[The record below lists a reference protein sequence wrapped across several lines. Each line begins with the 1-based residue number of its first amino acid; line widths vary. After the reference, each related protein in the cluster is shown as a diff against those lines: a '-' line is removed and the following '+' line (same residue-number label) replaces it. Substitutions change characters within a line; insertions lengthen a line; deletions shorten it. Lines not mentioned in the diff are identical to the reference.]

1 MKRTAVVKF
10 IGNQENYR
18 LGCGE
23 TEWKYCRDCDSKKC
37 FYPITYQFISG
48 QLYNAYFLEYWQ
60 GDRTSL
66 HVKGEDGKVD
76 DFNPIEEFEIVS
88 DDDDVLNRHEAI
100 VRCVTHSYD
109 AKLFDLNYGREYKAI
124 GYNKDGL
131 LLVMDESFDCY
142 FYPRKAFEIISDK
155 YAVLDITSNDPIYD
169 WENTFIESV

>member
-1 MKRTAVVKF
+1 M
-10 IGNQENYR
+10 
-18 LGCGE
+18 
-23 TEWKYCRDCDSKKC
+23 
-37 FYPITYQFISG
+37 
-48 QLYNAYFLEYWQ
+48 
-60 GDRTSL
+60 
-66 HVKGEDGKVD
+66 D

-109 AKLFDLNYGREYKAI
+109 AKLFDLNYGKEYKAI
-124 GYNKDGL
+124 GFNKDGL